1 MIFKFNKFLILLI
14 FSLASLFLTS
24 EESIE
29 VKNEYTQVVGEIIEI
44 LDRNHFKKNIEV
56 NNQKVIDNY
65 FANLDK
71 EKILLTSEE
80 VSSYSTKFKNIYN
93 LDEIFKIY
101 ENYSSRSLELIN
113 YQIEVVNLIND
124 SKDLNTTEFIEKSR
138 EDKKR
143 FNSLDAIKN
152 YHALLIKNELINI
165 LLSNEDFENS
175 RAKLLKRLI
184 NRVKSLKR
192 IKSDDIF
199 TLYTNS
205 ITSLYDPHT
214 NYLSP
219 KSQEDFEINMSLSL
233 EGIGAILSSEDGI
246 TKIVRLIPGGPA
258 EKSGLLKVNDKIVGV
273 ASLPE
278 NDIEDVRDW
287 RIDEVVRLIRG
298 PKNTKVRLEVIP
310 NSSPDDVLGR
320 VIEITRGLVK
330 LEDQAAKKKNVEI
343 YRPNKSYNIG
353 VIDLPAF
360 YMDFDAFSRNQFN
373 YKSSSKDVRNLLRE
387 LKEDQV
393 DGVILDLR
401 GNSGGSLYEAY
412 SLAKL
417 FIGKGSIVQVM
428 ESNGSIQPLGHTRG
442 IQNYE
447 GPVMILVDKLSASA
461 SEILAGAFQDY
472 KRGLVVGSNTFG
484 KGTVQRLENL
494 SYGQL
499 KFTEQKFYRVSG
511 KSTQNLGVIP
521 DINLPYVFD
530 SEEVGEMAL
539 ENSLPYDDISS
550 LEYEPFNSTSNI
562 EMIQS
567 FSKKRVSD
575 SDLNEYIK
583 DQRIQ
588 IKNELDKKLIP
599 VNYLVR
605 KSEKKAQEE
614 KRLFIENR
622 FRVSV
627 GLKPYLNFQEFLDA
641 DPEEFNEFSEKMV
654 LEEAAR
660 ILIDQINFN
669 KPKRL
674 SNSYLRW
681 KFFLSM

>member
-1 MIFKFNKFLILLI
+1 MMFKLNKFLALLI
-14 FSLASLFLTS
+14 FSLASLSLTS
-24 EESIE
+24 EESLE
-29 VKNEYTQVVGEIIEI
+29 VKNEYRQVVSEIIEI
-44 LDRNHFKKNIEV
+44 LERNHFKKNIDI
-56 NNQKVIDNY
+56 NDQKVMDN
-65 FANLDK
+65 FLMNLDK
-71 EKILLTSEE
+71 EKILLTSVEID
-80 VSSYSTKFKNIYN
+80 SYSAKFKNIFN

-101 ENYSSRSLELIN
+101 ENYSNRSLELIN
-113 YQIEVVNLIND
+113 YQIDVINSIND
-124 SKDLNTTEFIEKSR
+124 SNDLNTTEFIQKSR
-138 EDKKR
+138 EDEKR

-152 YHALLIKNELINI
+152 YHALLIKNEFISI
-165 LLSNEDFENS
+165 LLSNENFENS
-175 RAKLLKRLI
+175 RSKLLKRLK

-192 IKSDDIF
+192 ISSDDIF
-199 TLYTNS
+199 SLYANS

-233 EGIGAILSSEDGI
+233 EGIGAILSTEDGI

-298 PKNTKVRLEVIP
+298 PKNSKVKLEVIS

-330 LEDQAAKKKNVEI
+330 LEDQAAKKKKVQI
-343 YRPNKSYNIG
+343 YKPNKSYNIG

-360 YMDFDAFSRNQFN
+360 YMDFDAFSKNQFN

-387 LKEDQV
+387 LKEEQV

-472 KRGLVVGSNTFG
+472 KRGLIVGSNTFG

-499 KFTEQKFYRVSG
+499 KFTEQKFYRISG
-511 KSTQNLGVIP
+511 KSTQNLGVTP

-588 IKNELDKKLIP
+588 IKNESDKKLIP

-641 DPEEFNEFSEKMV
+641 DPEELNEFSEKMV

-674 SNSYLRW
+674 SSSYF
-681 KFFLSM
+681 K

>member
-1 MIFKFNKFLILLI
+1 MVFKLNKFLILLVY
-14 FSLASLFLTS
+14 FLASLYLPS
-24 EESIE
+24 EESLE
-29 VKNEYTQVVGEIIEI
+29 VKNEYKPVVNEIIEI
-44 LDRNHFKKNIEV
+44 LDQNHFKKNIVINE
-56 NNQKVIDNY
+56 QKVIDN
-65 FANLDK
+65 FLVNIDK
-71 EKILLTSEE
+71 EKIVFTSVEFN
-80 VSSYSTKFKNIYN
+80 SYKASFKNIYN
-93 LDEIFKIY
+93 LEEIFKIY
-101 ENYSSRSLELIN
+101 QDYSDRTLELIN
-113 YQIEVVNLIND
+113 YQKDVVDLID
-124 SKDLNTTEFIEKSR
+124 TSTDLNTTEFVEKSR
-138 EDKKR
+138 EDEKR
-143 FNSLDAIKN
+143 FNSLGSIKN
-152 YHALLIKNELINI
+152 YHALLIKNEFINI
-165 LLSNEDFENS
+165 LLSNDNFENS
-175 RAKLLKRLI
+175 KSKLLKRLK

-199 TLYTNS
+199 SLYINS

-233 EGIGAILSSEDGI
+233 EGIGAILSTEDGI

-258 EKSGLLKVNDKIVGV
+258 DKSGLLKVNDKIVGV

-310 NSSPDDVLGR
+310 NSSPDDILGR

-330 LEDQAAKKKNVEI
+330 LEDQAAKKKKVEI
-343 YRPNKSYNIG
+343 YKPNKSYNIG

-387 LKEDQV
+387 LKEEQV

-442 IQNYE
+442 IQNYD

-472 KRGLVVGSNTFG
+472 KRGLIVGSNTFG

-530 SEEVGEMAL
+530 SKEVGEMAL

-575 SDLNEYIK
+575 SNLNEYIK
-583 DQRIQ
+583 DQKIHS
-588 IKNELDKKLIP
+588 KNELDKKLIP

-641 DPEEFNEFSEKMV
+641 DPEELNEFSEKMV

-674 SNSYLRW
+674 SSSDFR
-681 KFFLSM
+681 

>member
-1 MIFKFNKFLILLI
+1 MVFKLNKFLILLVY
-14 FSLASLFLTS
+14 FLASLYLPS
-24 EESIE
+24 EESLV
-29 VKNEYTQVVGEIIEI
+29 VKNEYKPVVNEIIEI
-44 LDRNHFKKNIEV
+44 LDQNHFKKNIVINE
-56 NNQKVIDNY
+56 QKVIDN
-65 FANLDK
+65 FLVNIDK
-71 EKILLTSEE
+71 EKIVFTSVEFN
-80 VSSYSTKFKNIYN
+80 SYKASFKNIYN
-93 LDEIFKIY
+93 LEEIFKIY
-101 ENYSSRSLELIN
+101 RDYSDRTLELIN
-113 YQIEVVNLIND
+113 YQKDVVDLID
-124 SKDLNTTEFIEKSR
+124 TSADLNTTEFVEKSR
-138 EDKKR
+138 EDEKR
-143 FNSLDAIKN
+143 FNSLGSIKN
-152 YHALLIKNELINI
+152 YHALLIKNEFINI
-165 LLSNEDFENS
+165 LLSNNNFENS
-175 RAKLLKRLI
+175 KSKLLKRLK

-199 TLYTNS
+199 SLYINS

-233 EGIGAILSSEDGI
+233 EGIGAILSTEDGI

-258 EKSGLLKVNDKIVGV
+258 DKSGLLKVNDKIVGV

-310 NSSPDDVLGR
+310 NSSPDDILGR

-330 LEDQAAKKKNVEI
+330 LEDQAAKKKKVEI
-343 YRPNKSYNIG
+343 YKPNKSYNIG

-387 LKEDQV
+387 LKEEQV

-442 IQNYE
+442 IQNYD

-472 KRGLVVGSNTFG
+472 KRGLIVGSNTFG

-530 SEEVGEMAL
+530 SKEVGEMAL

-575 SDLNEYIK
+575 SNLNEYIK
-583 DQRIQ
+583 DQKIHN
-588 IKNELDKKLIP
+588 KNELDKKLIP

-627 GLKPYLNFQEFLDA
+627 GLKPYLNYQEFLDA
-641 DPEEFNEFSEKMV
+641 DPEELNEFSEKMV

-674 SNSYLRW
+674 SSSDFR
-681 KFFLSM
+681 

>member
-1 MIFKFNKFLILLI
+1 MLLRDILKYTAFILSLS
-14 FSLASLFLTS
+14 FSIGVFAEENLSAKKQYKLVIS
-24 EESIE
+24 EI
-29 VKNEYTQVVGEIIEI
+29 VQI
-44 LDRNHFKKNIEV
+44 LNRNHFKKNIEISEGE
-56 NNQKVIDNY
+56 VIGN
-65 FANLDK
+65 FFVNLDK
-71 EKILLTSEE
+71 EKIIFS
-80 VSSYSTKFKNIYN
+80 
-93 LDEIFKIY
+93 LDEVDSLSQEFENIFDVEKIFDIY
-101 ENYSSRSLELIN
+101 HFYSDRSLELIN
-113 YQIEVVNLIND
+113 HQKEIVSNIFNAN
-124 SKDLNTTEFIEKSR
+124 DLNTIDFVDKSR

-143 FNSLDAIKN
+143 FASLDEIKK
-152 YHALLIKNELINI
+152 YQTLIIKNEFISI
-165 LLSNEDFENS
+165 LLSNTSFENTKN
-175 RAKLLKRLI
+175 KLLKRLD
-184 NRVKSLKR
+184 NRIKSLNR

-199 TLYTNS
+199 SLYTNS

-233 EGIGAILSSEDGI
+233 EGIGAILSTEDGI

-258 EKSGLLKVNDKIVGV
+258 DKSGLLKVNDKIVGV

-278 NDIEDVRDW
+278 NEIEDIRDW

-298 PKNTKVRLEVIP
+298 PKNSKVRLEIIS
-310 NSSPDDVLGR
+310 NSSSDDVLGR

-330 LEDQAAKKKNVEI
+330 LEDQAAKKKKVEI
-343 YRPNKSYNIG
+343 FRPNKSYNIG

-360 YMDFDAFSRNQFN
+360 YMDFDAFSKNQFN
-373 YKSSSKDVRNLLRE
+373 YKSSSKDVRKLLRE
-387 LKEDQV
+387 LKEEKV

-417 FIGKGSIVQVM
+417 FIGKGSVVQVM

-442 IQNYE
+442 IQNYD

-472 KRGLVVGSNTFG
+472 KRGLIVGSSTFG

-511 KSTQNLGVIP
+511 KSTQNMGVVP
-521 DINLPYVFD
+521 DINLPFVFD
-530 SEEVGEMAL
+530 SDEIGEVTL

-550 LEYEPFNSTSNI
+550 VEFEPFISNSNI

-575 SDLNEYIK
+575 SNLNEYIESQK
-583 DQRIQ
+583 VHNKR
-588 IKNELDKKLIP
+588 EMDKKLIP
-599 VNYLVR
+599 VNYQLR
-605 KSEKKAQEE
+605 KSEKVSQEE

-627 GLKPYLNFQEFLDA
+627 GLKPYLNYQEFLDA
-641 DPEEFNEFSEKMV
+641 DPEEINEFSEKMV

-660 ILIDQINFN
+660 ILIDQINFD

-674 SNSYLRW
+674 SSFNF
-681 KFFLSM
+681 K

>member
-1 MIFKFNKFLILLI
+1 MFKLNKFLALLI
-14 FSLASLFLTS
+14 FSIASLSLTS
-24 EESIE
+24 EESLE
-29 VKNEYTQVVGEIIEI
+29 VKNEYRQVVSEIIEI
-44 LDRNHFKKNIEV
+44 LERNHFKKNIDI
-56 NNQKVIDNY
+56 NDQKVMDN
-65 FANLDK
+65 FLMNLDK

-80 VSSYSTKFKNIYN
+80 IDSYSAKFKNIFN

-101 ENYSSRSLELIN
+101 ENYSNRSLELIN
-113 YQIEVVNLIND
+113 YQIDVINLIND
-124 SKDLNTTEFIEKSR
+124 SNDLNTTEFIQKSR
-138 EDKKR
+138 EDEKR

-152 YHALLIKNELINI
+152 YHALLIKNEFISI
-165 LLSNEDFENS
+165 LLSNENFENS
-175 RAKLLKRLI
+175 RSKLLKRLK

-192 IKSDDIF
+192 ISSDDIF
-199 TLYTNS
+199 SLYANS

-233 EGIGAILSSEDGI
+233 EGIGAILSTEDGI

-298 PKNTKVRLEVIP
+298 PKNSKVKLEVIS

-330 LEDQAAKKKNVEI
+330 LEDQAAKKKKVQI
-343 YRPNKSYNIG
+343 YKPNKSYNIG

-360 YMDFDAFSRNQFN
+360 YMDFDAFSKNQFN

-387 LKEDQV
+387 LKEEQV

-472 KRGLVVGSNTFG
+472 KRGLIVGSNTFG

-511 KSTQNLGVIP
+511 KSTQNLGVTP

-575 SDLNEYIK
+575 SNLNEYIK

-588 IKNELDKKLIP
+588 IKNESDKKLIP

-641 DPEEFNEFSEKMV
+641 DPEELNEFSEKMV

-674 SNSYLRW
+674 SSSYF
-681 KFFLSM
+681 K

>member
-1 MIFKFNKFLILLI
+1 MVFKLNKFLILLVY
-14 FSLASLFLTS
+14 FLASLYLPS
-24 EESIE
+24 EESLV
-29 VKNEYTQVVGEIIEI
+29 VKNEYKPVVNEIIEI
-44 LDRNHFKKNIEV
+44 LDQNHFKKNIVINE
-56 NNQKVIDNY
+56 QKVIDN
-65 FANLDK
+65 FLVNIDK
-71 EKILLTSEE
+71 EKIVFTSVEFN
-80 VSSYSTKFKNIYN
+80 SYKASFKNIYN
-93 LDEIFKIY
+93 LEEIFKIY
-101 ENYSSRSLELIN
+101 QDYSDRTLELIN
-113 YQIEVVNLIND
+113 YQKDVVDLID
-124 SKDLNTTEFIEKSR
+124 TSADLNTTEFVEKSR
-138 EDKKR
+138 EDEKR
-143 FNSLDAIKN
+143 FNSLGSIKN
-152 YHALLIKNELINI
+152 YHALLIKNEFINI
-165 LLSNEDFENS
+165 LLSNDNFENS
-175 RAKLLKRLI
+175 KSKLLKRLK

-199 TLYTNS
+199 SLYINS

-233 EGIGAILSSEDGI
+233 EGIGAILSTEDGI

-258 EKSGLLKVNDKIVGV
+258 DKSGLLKVNDKIVGV

-310 NSSPDDVLGR
+310 NSSPDDILGR

-330 LEDQAAKKKNVEI
+330 LEDQAAKKKKVEI
-343 YRPNKSYNIG
+343 YKPNKSYNIG

-387 LKEDQV
+387 LKEEQV

-442 IQNYE
+442 IQNYD

-472 KRGLVVGSNTFG
+472 KRGLIVGSNTFG

-575 SDLNEYIK
+575 SNLNEYIK
-583 DQRIQ
+583 DQKIHN
-588 IKNELDKKLIP
+588 KNELDKKLIP

-641 DPEEFNEFSEKMV
+641 DPEELNEFSEKMV

-674 SNSYLRW
+674 SSSDFR
-681 KFFLSM
+681 

>member
-1 MIFKFNKFLILLI
+1 MVFKLNKLLILLVY
-14 FSLASLFLTS
+14 FLASLYLPS
-24 EESIE
+24 EESLV
-29 VKNEYTQVVGEIIEI
+29 VKNEYKPVVNEIIEI
-44 LDRNHFKKNIEV
+44 LDQNHFKKNIVINE
-56 NNQKVIDNY
+56 QKVIDN
-65 FANLDK
+65 FLVNIDK
-71 EKILLTSEE
+71 EKIVFTSVEFN
-80 VSSYSTKFKNIYN
+80 SYIARFKNIYN
-93 LDEIFKIY
+93 LEEIFKIY
-101 ENYSSRSLELIN
+101 QDYSDRTLELIN
-113 YQIEVVNLIND
+113 YQKDVVDLID
-124 SKDLNTTEFIEKSR
+124 TSADLNTTEFIEKSR
-138 EDKKR
+138 EDEKR
-143 FNSLDAIKN
+143 FNSLDSIKN
-152 YHALLIKNELINI
+152 YHALLIKNEFINI
-165 LLSNEDFENS
+165 LLSNDNFENS
-175 RAKLLKRLI
+175 KSKLLKRLK

-199 TLYTNS
+199 SLYINS

-233 EGIGAILSSEDGI
+233 EGIGAILSTEDGI

-258 EKSGLLKVNDKIVGV
+258 DKSGLLKVNDKIVGV

-310 NSSPDDVLGR
+310 NSSPNDILGR

-330 LEDQAAKKKNVEI
+330 LEDQAAKKKKVEI
-343 YRPNKSYNIG
+343 YKPNKSYNIG

-387 LKEDQV
+387 LKEEQV

-428 ESNGSIQPLGHTRG
+428 ESNGSIQPVGHTRG
-442 IQNYE
+442 IQNYD

-472 KRGLVVGSNTFG
+472 KRGLIVGSNTFG

-575 SDLNEYIK
+575 SNLNEYIK
-583 DQRIQ
+583 DQKIHS
-588 IKNELDKKLIP
+588 KNELDKKLIP

-641 DPEEFNEFSEKMV
+641 DPEELNEFSEKMV

-674 SNSYLRW
+674 SSSDFR
-681 KFFLSM
+681 

>member
-1 MIFKFNKFLILLI
+1 MVFKLNKFLILLVY
-14 FSLASLFLTS
+14 FLSSLYLPS
-24 EESIE
+24 EESLV
-29 VKNEYTQVVGEIIEI
+29 VKNEYKPVVNEIIEI
-44 LDRNHFKKNIEV
+44 LDQNHFKKNIVINE
-56 NNQKVIDNY
+56 QKVIDN
-65 FANLDK
+65 FLVNLDK
-71 EKILLTSEE
+71 EKIVFTSVEFN
-80 VSSYSTKFKNIYN
+80 SYKASFKNIYN
-93 LDEIFKIY
+93 LEEIFKIY
-101 ENYSSRSLELIN
+101 QDYSDRTLELIN
-113 YQIEVVNLIND
+113 YQKDVVDLID
-124 SKDLNTTEFIEKSR
+124 TSADLNTTEFVEKSR
-138 EDKKR
+138 EDEKR
-143 FNSLDAIKN
+143 FNSLDSIKN
-152 YHALLIKNELINI
+152 YHALLIKNEFINI
-165 LLSNEDFENS
+165 LLSNDNFENS
-175 RAKLLKRLI
+175 KSKLLKRLK

-199 TLYTNS
+199 SLYINS

-233 EGIGAILSSEDGI
+233 EGIGAILSTEDGI

-258 EKSGLLKVNDKIVGV
+258 DKSGLLKVNDKIVGV

-310 NSSPDDVLGR
+310 NSSPDDILGR

-330 LEDQAAKKKNVEI
+330 LEDQAAKKKKVEI
-343 YRPNKSYNIG
+343 YKPNKSYNIG

-387 LKEDQV
+387 LKEEQV

-442 IQNYE
+442 IQNYD

-472 KRGLVVGSNTFG
+472 KRGLIVGSNTFG

-575 SDLNEYIK
+575 SNLNEYIK
-583 DQRIQ
+583 DQKIHS
-588 IKNELDKKLIP
+588 KNELDKKLIP

-641 DPEEFNEFSEKMV
+641 DPEELNEFSEKMV

-674 SNSYLRW
+674 SSSDFR
-681 KFFLSM
+681 

>member
-1 MIFKFNKFLILLI
+1 MLTKINKYIVFFIYFFISSNLLSEDLLEAKEDYRLAISEIVQILN
-14 FSLASLFLTS
+14 
-24 EESIE
+24 
-29 VKNEYTQVVGEIIEI
+29 K
-44 LDRNHFKKNIEV
+44 NHFKKNIEITHK
-56 NNQKVIDNY
+56 KVIDN
-65 FANLDK
+65 FLRNLDK
-71 EKILLTSEE
+71 EKIIFTSSEFN
-80 VSSYSTKFKNIYN
+80 SNSLPFKDIYN
-93 LDEIFKIY
+93 LNEIFNIY
-101 ENYSSRSLELIN
+101 ENYHQRSLLLISH
-113 YQIEVVNLIND
+113 QQDVVNLIGS
-124 SKDLNTTEFIEKSR
+124 SKELNTTEFINRSR
-138 EDKKR
+138 EEEER
-143 FNSLDAIKN
+143 FNSLEDIKN
-152 YHALLIKNELINI
+152 YHALLIKNEFINI
-165 LLSNEDFENS
+165 LLSNDDFLNS
-175 RAKLLKRLI
+175 KSKLLKRLK
-184 NRVKSLKR
+184 NRAKSLKR

-199 TLYTNS
+199 SLYMNS

-233 EGIGAILSSEDGI
+233 EGIGAILSTDDGI

-258 EKSGLLKVNDKIVGV
+258 DKSGLLKVNDKIVGV

-278 NDIEDVRDW
+278 NDIQDVRDW

-310 NSSPDDVLGR
+310 NSASDDVLGR

-330 LEDQAAKKKNVEI
+330 LEDQAAKKSKVEI
-343 YRPNKSYNIG
+343 YKPNKSYSIG

-387 LKEDQV
+387 LKAEQV

-442 IQNYE
+442 MQNYE

-472 KRGLVVGSNTFG
+472 KRGLIVGSKTFG

-521 DINLPYVFD
+521 DINLPYVFN
-530 SEEVGEMAL
+530 SEEVGEMVL

-550 LEYEPFNSTSNI
+550 LDYEPFNSTSNI

-567 FSKKRVSD
+567 FSKKRVTD
-575 SDLNEYIK
+575 SNLNEYIK
-583 DQRIQ
+583 DQKNQ
-588 IKNELDKKLIP
+588 NKNELNKKLIP

-605 KSEKKAQEE
+605 KSEKKAREE

-622 FRVSV
+622 FRVSL
-627 GLKPYLNFQEFLDA
+627 GLRPYLNFQEFQDA
-641 DPEEFNEFSEKMV
+641 DPEEITEFSEKMV

-669 KPKRL
+669 KPKRI
-674 SNSYLRW
+674 SSSDFR
-681 KFFLSM
+681 

>member
-1 MIFKFNKFLILLI
+1 MIKTFYKLI
-14 FSLASLFLTS
+14 FFLVYLSFSLGLFGNDPLGPK
-24 EESIE
+24 EEY
-29 VKNEYTQVVGEIIEI
+29 KLVVSEIIQI
-44 LDRNHFKKNIEV
+44 LDQNHFKKNIEIS
-56 NNQKVIDNY
+56 NQKVIDN
-65 FANLDK
+65 FLNTLDK
-71 EKILLTSEE
+71 EKIVFTANEYD
-80 VSSYSTKFKNIYN
+80 SYSSNFRSIFDLK
-93 LDEIFKIY
+93 EIFMIY
-101 ENYSSRSLELIN
+101 EDFSKRSIELIN
-113 YQIEVVNLIND
+113 HQIKVVNNLE
-124 SKDLNTTEFIEKSR
+124 SLEELNTTDFIDKTR
-138 EDKKR
+138 ENETR
-143 FNSLDAIKN
+143 FESLADIKN
-152 YHALLIKNELINI
+152 YHALLIKNEFINI
-165 LLSNEDFENS
+165 ILSSEEFVS
-175 RAKLLKRLI
+175 SKSKLLKRLK
-184 NRVKSLKR
+184 NRLKSLKR
-192 IKSDDIF
+192 VKSDDIF
-199 TLYTNS
+199 SLFANA

-233 EGIGAILSSEDGI
+233 EGIGAILSTEDGI

-258 EKSGLLKVNDKIVGV
+258 DKSGLLKVNDKIVGV

-278 NDIEDVRDW
+278 NELEDVRDW

-298 PKNTKVRLEVIP
+298 PKNTKVKLEVIP
-310 NSSPDDVLGR
+310 NSAPDDVLGR

-330 LEDQAAKKKNVEI
+330 LEDQAAKKKNIEI
-343 YRPNKSYNIG
+343 YKLNKSYNIG

-387 LKEDQV
+387 LEEEQV

-417 FIGKGSIVQVM
+417 FIGKGSVVQVM

-442 IQNYE
+442 SQNYE

-472 KRGLVVGSNTFG
+472 KRGLIVGSNTFG

-494 SYGQL
+494 NYGQL

-511 KSTQNLGVIP
+511 KSTQNLGVAP
-521 DINLPYVFD
+521 DITLPYVFD
-530 SEEVGEMAL
+530 SEEIGEMSL

-550 LEYEPFNSTSNI
+550 LEYKTFNSTSNI
-562 EMIQS
+562 EMIQN
-567 FSKKRVSD
+567 FSEKRVSD
-575 SDLNEYIK
+575 SNLNEYIK
-583 DQRIQ
+583 DQ
-588 IKNELDKKLIP
+588 KNQNLNEINKKLIP
-599 VNYLVR
+599 VNFLVR

-627 GLKPYLNFQEFLDA
+627 GLKPFLNFQEFLDS
-641 DPEEFNEFSEKMV
+641 DPEEFNELSEKIV

-674 SNSYLRW
+674 SSSYFR
-681 KFFLSM
+681 

>member
-1 MIFKFNKFLILLI
+1 MVFKLNKFLILLVY
-14 FSLASLFLTS
+14 FLASLYLPS
-24 EESIE
+24 EESLV
-29 VKNEYTQVVGEIIEI
+29 VKNEYKPVVNEIIEI
-44 LDRNHFKKNIEV
+44 LDQNHFKKNIVINE
-56 NNQKVIDNY
+56 QKVIDN
-65 FANLDK
+65 FLVNIDK
-71 EKILLTSEE
+71 EKIVFTSVEFN
-80 VSSYSTKFKNIYN
+80 SYKASFKNIYN
-93 LDEIFKIY
+93 LEEIFKIY
-101 ENYSSRSLELIN
+101 QDYSDRTLELIN
-113 YQIEVVNLIND
+113 YQKDVVDLID
-124 SKDLNTTEFIEKSR
+124 TSTDLNTTEFVEKSR
-138 EDKKR
+138 EDEKR
-143 FNSLDAIKN
+143 FNSLGSIKN
-152 YHALLIKNELINI
+152 YHALLIKNEFINI
-165 LLSNEDFENS
+165 LLSSDNFENS
-175 RAKLLKRLI
+175 KSKLLKRLK

-199 TLYTNS
+199 SLYINS

-233 EGIGAILSSEDGI
+233 EGIGAILSTEDGI

-258 EKSGLLKVNDKIVGV
+258 DKSGLLKVNDKIVGV

-310 NSSPDDVLGR
+310 NSSPDDILGR

-330 LEDQAAKKKNVEI
+330 LEDQAAKKKKVEI
-343 YRPNKSYNIG
+343 YKPNKSYNIG

-387 LKEDQV
+387 LKEEQV

-442 IQNYE
+442 IQNYD

-472 KRGLVVGSNTFG
+472 KRGLIVGSNTFG

-530 SEEVGEMAL
+530 SKEVGEMAL

-575 SDLNEYIK
+575 SNLNEYIK
-583 DQRIQ
+583 DQKIHN
-588 IKNELDKKLIP
+588 KNELDKKLIP

-641 DPEEFNEFSEKMV
+641 DPEELNEFSEKMV

-674 SNSYLRW
+674 SSSDFR
-681 KFFLSM
+681 

>member
-1 MIFKFNKFLILLI
+1 MAFKFNKILVLLI
-14 FSLASLFLTS
+14 YFLTS
-24 EESIE
+24 LNLPSEESLE
-29 VKNEYTQVVGEIIEI
+29 VKNEYKPVVNEIIEI
-44 LDRNHFKKNIEV
+44 LDQNHFKKNIEI
-56 NNQKVIDNY
+56 NEQKVIGN
-65 FANLDK
+65 FLVNLDK
-71 EKILLTSEE
+71 EKIVFTSEE
-80 VSSYSTKFKNIYN
+80 FNSYLAKFKNIYS

-101 ENYSSRSLELIN
+101 RDYSDRSLELIS
-113 YQIEVVNLIND
+113 YQKDVVNLIN
-124 SKDLNTTEFIEKSR
+124 SSSNLNTTEFIEKSR

-143 FNSLDAIKN
+143 FNSLDSIKN
-152 YHALLIKNELINI
+152 YHALLIKNEFINI
-165 LLSNEDFENS
+165 LLSNDDFENS
-175 RAKLLKRLI
+175 KSKLLKRLK
-184 NRVKSLKR
+184 NRIKSLKR

-199 TLYTNS
+199 SLYTNS

-233 EGIGAILSSEDGI
+233 EGIGAILSTEDGI

-258 EKSGLLKVNDKIVGV
+258 DKSGLLKVNDKIVGV

-278 NDIEDVRDW
+278 NEIEDVRDW

-310 NSSPDDVLGR
+310 NSSPDDILGR

-330 LEDQAAKKKNVEI
+330 LEDQAAKKKKVEI
-343 YRPNKSYNIG
+343 YKPNKSYNIG

-387 LKEDQV
+387 LKEEQV

-442 IQNYE
+442 IQNYD

-472 KRGLVVGSNTFG
+472 KRGLIVGSNTFG

-575 SDLNEYIK
+575 SNLNEYIK
-583 DQRIQ
+583 DQKIQ
-588 IKNELDKKLIP
+588 NKNELDKKLIP

-605 KSEKKAQEE
+605 KSEKRAQEE

-627 GLKPYLNFQEFLDA
+627 GLKALFK
-641 DPEEFNEFSEKMV
+641 FSRV
-654 LEEAAR
+654 FR
-660 ILIDQINFN
+660 C
-669 KPKRL
+669 
-674 SNSYLRW
+674 
-681 KFFLSM
+681 

>member
-1 MIFKFNKFLILLI
+1 MVFKLNKFLILLVY
-14 FSLASLFLTS
+14 FLASLYLPS
-24 EESIE
+24 EESLV
-29 VKNEYTQVVGEIIEI
+29 VKNEYKPVVNEIIEI
-44 LDRNHFKKNIEV
+44 LDQNHFKKNIVINE
-56 NNQKVIDNY
+56 QKVIDN
-65 FANLDK
+65 FLVNIDK
-71 EKILLTSEE
+71 EKIVFTSVEFN
-80 VSSYSTKFKNIYN
+80 SYKARFKNIYN
-93 LDEIFKIY
+93 LEEIFKIY
-101 ENYSSRSLELIN
+101 QDYSDRTLELIN
-113 YQIEVVNLIND
+113 YQKDVVDLID
-124 SKDLNTTEFIEKSR
+124 TSADLNTTEFVEKSR
-138 EDKKR
+138 EDEKR
-143 FNSLDAIKN
+143 FNSLDSIKN
-152 YHALLIKNELINI
+152 YHALLIKNEFINI
-165 LLSNEDFENS
+165 LLSNDNFENS
-175 RAKLLKRLI
+175 KSKLLKRLK

-199 TLYTNS
+199 SLYINS

-233 EGIGAILSSEDGI
+233 EGIGAILSTEDGI

-258 EKSGLLKVNDKIVGV
+258 DKSGLLKINDKIVGV

-310 NSSPDDVLGR
+310 NSSPDDILGR

-330 LEDQAAKKKNVEI
+330 LEDQAAKKKKVEI
-343 YRPNKSYNIG
+343 YKPNKSYNIG

-387 LKEDQV
+387 LKEEQV

-442 IQNYE
+442 IQNYD

-472 KRGLVVGSNTFG
+472 KRGLIVGSNTFG

-530 SEEVGEMAL
+530 SKEVGEMAL

-575 SDLNEYIK
+575 SNLNEYIK
-583 DQRIQ
+583 DQKIHS
-588 IKNELDKKLIP
+588 KNELDKKLIP

-641 DPEEFNEFSEKMV
+641 DPEELNEFSEKMV

-674 SNSYLRW
+674 SSSDFR
-681 KFFLSM
+681 

>member
-1 MIFKFNKFLILLI
+1 MMFKLNKFLALLI
-14 FSLASLFLTS
+14 FSIASLSLTS
-24 EESIE
+24 EESLE
-29 VKNEYTQVVGEIIEI
+29 VKNEYRQVVSEIIEI
-44 LDRNHFKKNIEV
+44 LERNHFKKNIDI
-56 NNQKVIDNY
+56 NDQKVMDN
-65 FANLDK
+65 FLMNLDK
-71 EKILLTSEE
+71 EKILLTSVEID
-80 VSSYSTKFKNIYN
+80 SYSAKFKNIFN

-101 ENYSSRSLELIN
+101 ENYSNRSLELIN
-113 YQIEVVNLIND
+113 YQIDVINLIND
-124 SKDLNTTEFIEKSR
+124 SNDLNTTEFIQKSR
-138 EDKKR
+138 EDEKR

-152 YHALLIKNELINI
+152 YHALLIKNEFISI
-165 LLSNEDFENS
+165 LLSNENFENS
-175 RAKLLKRLI
+175 RSKLLKRLK

-192 IKSDDIF
+192 ISSDDIF
-199 TLYTNS
+199 SLYTNS

-233 EGIGAILSSEDGI
+233 EGIGAILSTEDGI

-298 PKNTKVRLEVIP
+298 PKNSKVKLEVIS

-330 LEDQAAKKKNVEI
+330 LEDQAAKKKKVQI
-343 YRPNKSYNIG
+343 HKPNKSYNIG

-360 YMDFDAFSRNQFN
+360 YMDFDAFSKNQFN

-387 LKEDQV
+387 LKEEQV

-472 KRGLVVGSNTFG
+472 KRGLIVGSNTFG

-511 KSTQNLGVIP
+511 KSTQNLGVTP

-575 SDLNEYIK
+575 SNLNEYIK

-588 IKNELDKKLIP
+588 IKNESDKKLIP

-641 DPEEFNEFSEKMV
+641 DPEELNEFSEKMV

-674 SNSYLRW
+674 SSSYF
-681 KFFLSM
+681 K

>member
-1 MIFKFNKFLILLI
+1 MAFKFNKILVLLI
-14 FSLASLFLTS
+14 YFLTS
-24 EESIE
+24 LNLPSEESLE
-29 VKNEYTQVVGEIIEI
+29 VKNEYKPVVYEIIEI
-44 LDRNHFKKNIEV
+44 LDQNHFKKNIEI
-56 NNQKVIDNY
+56 NEQKVVGN
-65 FANLDK
+65 FLVNLDK
-71 EKILLTSEE
+71 EKIVFTSVEFN
-80 VSSYSTKFKNIYN
+80 SYLAEFKNIYS

-101 ENYSSRSLELIN
+101 RDYSDRSLELIR
-113 YQIEVVNLIND
+113 YQKDVVNLIN
-124 SKDLNTTEFIEKSR
+124 SSSNLNTTEFIEKSR
-138 EDKKR
+138 EDEKR
-143 FNSLDAIKN
+143 FDSLDSIKN
-152 YHALLIKNELINI
+152 YHALLIKNEFINI
-165 LLSNEDFENS
+165 LLSNDDFENAKS
-175 RAKLLKRLI
+175 KLLKRLK
-184 NRVKSLKR
+184 NRIKSLKR

-199 TLYTNS
+199 SLYTNS

-233 EGIGAILSSEDGI
+233 EGIGAILSTEDGI

-258 EKSGLLKVNDKIVGV
+258 DKSGLLKVNDKIVGV

-310 NSSPDDVLGR
+310 NSSPDDILGR

-330 LEDQAAKKKNVEI
+330 LEDQAAKKKKVEI
-343 YRPNKSYNIG
+343 YKPNKSYNIG

-387 LKEDQV
+387 LKEEQV

-472 KRGLVVGSNTFG
+472 KRGLIVGSNTFG

-575 SDLNEYIK
+575 SNLNEYIK
-583 DQRIQ
+583 DQKIQ
-588 IKNELDKKLIP
+588 NKNELDKKLIP

-641 DPEEFNEFSEKMV
+641 DPEELNEFSEKMV

-674 SNSYLRW
+674 SSSDFR
-681 KFFLSM
+681 

>member
-1 MIFKFNKFLILLI
+1 MVFKLNKFLILLVYI
-14 FSLASLFLTS
+14 LASLYLPS
-24 EESIE
+24 EESLV
-29 VKNEYTQVVGEIIEI
+29 VKNEYKPVVNEIIEI
-44 LDRNHFKKNIEV
+44 LDQNHFKKNIVINE
-56 NNQKVIDNY
+56 QKVIDN
-65 FANLDK
+65 FLVNIDK
-71 EKILLTSEE
+71 EKIVFTSVEFN
-80 VSSYSTKFKNIYN
+80 SYKASFKNIYN
-93 LDEIFKIY
+93 LEEIFKIY
-101 ENYSSRSLELIN
+101 QDYSDRTLELIN
-113 YQIEVVNLIND
+113 YQKDVVDLID
-124 SKDLNTTEFIEKSR
+124 TSADLNTTEFVEKSR
-138 EDKKR
+138 EDEKR
-143 FNSLDAIKN
+143 FNSLGSIKN
-152 YHALLIKNELINI
+152 YHALLIKNEFINI
-165 LLSNEDFENS
+165 LLSNDNFENS
-175 RAKLLKRLI
+175 KSKLLKRLK

-199 TLYTNS
+199 SLYINS

-233 EGIGAILSSEDGI
+233 EGIGAILSTEDGI

-258 EKSGLLKVNDKIVGV
+258 DKSGLLKVNDKIVGV

-310 NSSPDDVLGR
+310 NSSPDDILGR

-330 LEDQAAKKKNVEI
+330 LEDQAAKKKKVEI
-343 YRPNKSYNIG
+343 YKPNKSYNIG

-387 LKEDQV
+387 LKEEQV

-442 IQNYE
+442 IQNYD

-472 KRGLVVGSNTFG
+472 KRGLIVGSNTFG

-530 SEEVGEMAL
+530 SKEVGEMAL

-575 SDLNEYIK
+575 SNLNEYIK
-583 DQRIQ
+583 DQKIHS
-588 IKNELDKKLIP
+588 KNELDKKLIP

-641 DPEEFNEFSEKMV
+641 DPEELNEFSEKMV

-674 SNSYLRW
+674 SSSDFR
-681 KFFLSM
+681 

>member
-1 MIFKFNKFLILLI
+1 MVIKLNKFLILLVY
-14 FSLASLFLTS
+14 FLASLYLPS
-24 EESIE
+24 EESLV
-29 VKNEYTQVVGEIIEI
+29 VKNEYKPVVNEIIEI
-44 LDRNHFKKNIEV
+44 LDQNHFKKNIVINE
-56 NNQKVIDNY
+56 QKVIDN
-65 FANLDK
+65 FLVNIDK
-71 EKILLTSEE
+71 EKIVFTSVEFN
-80 VSSYSTKFKNIYN
+80 SYKASFKNIYN
-93 LDEIFKIY
+93 LTEIFKIY
-101 ENYSSRSLELIN
+101 QDYSDRTLELIN
-113 YQIEVVNLIND
+113 YQKDVVDLID
-124 SKDLNTTEFIEKSR
+124 TSADLNTTEFVEKSR
-138 EDKKR
+138 EDEKR
-143 FNSLDAIKN
+143 FNSLGSIKN
-152 YHALLIKNELINI
+152 YHALLIKNEFINI
-165 LLSNEDFENS
+165 LLSNDNFENS
-175 RAKLLKRLI
+175 KSKLLKRLK

-199 TLYTNS
+199 SLYINS

-233 EGIGAILSSEDGI
+233 EGIGAILSTEDGI

-258 EKSGLLKVNDKIVGV
+258 DKSGLLKVNDKIVGV

-310 NSSPDDVLGR
+310 NSSPDDILGR

-330 LEDQAAKKKNVEI
+330 LEDQAAKKKKVEI
-343 YRPNKSYNIG
+343 YKPNKSYNIG

-387 LKEDQV
+387 LKEEQV

-442 IQNYE
+442 IQNYD

-472 KRGLVVGSNTFG
+472 KRGLIVGSNTFG

-575 SDLNEYIK
+575 SNLNEYIK
-583 DQRIQ
+583 DQKIHN
-588 IKNELDKKLIP
+588 KNELDKKLIP

-641 DPEEFNEFSEKMV
+641 DPEELNEFSEKMV

-674 SNSYLRW
+674 SSSDFR
-681 KFFLSM
+681 

>member
-1 MIFKFNKFLILLI
+1 MVFKLNKFLILLVY
-14 FSLASLFLTS
+14 FLASLYLPS
-24 EESIE
+24 EESLE
-29 VKNEYTQVVGEIIEI
+29 VKSEYKPVVNEIIEI
-44 LDRNHFKKNIEV
+44 LDQNHFKKNIEI
-56 NNQKVIDNY
+56 NEQKVIDN
-65 FANLDK
+65 FLVNIDK
-71 EKILLTSEE
+71 EKIVFTSVEFN
-80 VSSYSTKFKNIYN
+80 SYKARFKNIFN

-101 ENYSSRSLELIN
+101 QDYSDRTLELIN
-113 YQIEVVNLIND
+113 YQKDVVNLIGA
-124 SKDLNTTEFIEKSR
+124 SADLNTTEFVEKSR
-138 EDKKR
+138 EDETR
-143 FNSLDAIKN
+143 FNSLDSIKN
-152 YHALLIKNELINI
+152 YHSLLIKNEFINI
-165 LLSNEDFENS
+165 LLSNDNFENS
-175 RAKLLKRLI
+175 KSKLLKRLK

-199 TLYTNS
+199 SLYMNS

-233 EGIGAILSSEDGI
+233 EGIGAILSTEDGI

-258 EKSGLLKVNDKIVGV
+258 DKSGLLKVNDKIVGV

-310 NSSPDDVLGR
+310 NSSPDDILGR

-330 LEDQAAKKKNVEI
+330 LEDQAAKKKKVEI
-343 YRPNKSYNIG
+343 YKPNKSYNIG

-387 LKEDQV
+387 LKEEQV

-442 IQNYE
+442 IQNYD

-472 KRGLVVGSNTFG
+472 KRGLIVGSNTFG

-575 SDLNEYIK
+575 SNLNEYIK
-583 DQRIQ
+583 DQKIQ
-588 IKNELDKKLIP
+588 SKNELDKKLIP

-641 DPEEFNEFSEKMV
+641 DPEELNEFSEKMV

-674 SNSYLRW
+674 SSSDFR
-681 KFFLSM
+681 

>member
-1 MIFKFNKFLILLI
+1 MMFKLNKFLALLI
-14 FSLASLFLTS
+14 FSIASLSLTS
-24 EESIE
+24 EESLE
-29 VKNEYTQVVGEIIEI
+29 VKNEYRQVVSEIIEI
-44 LDRNHFKKNIEV
+44 LERNHFKKNIDI
-56 NNQKVIDNY
+56 NDQKVIDN
-65 FANLDK
+65 FLMNLDK

-80 VSSYSTKFKNIYN
+80 IDSYSAKFKNIFN

-101 ENYSSRSLELIN
+101 ENYSNRSLELIN
-113 YQIEVVNLIND
+113 YQIDVINLIND
-124 SKDLNTTEFIEKSR
+124 SNDLNTTEFIQKSR
-138 EDKKR
+138 EDEKR
-143 FNSLDAIKN
+143 FNSLDAIQN
-152 YHALLIKNELINI
+152 YHALLIKNEFISI
-165 LLSNEDFENS
+165 LLSNENFENS
-175 RAKLLKRLI
+175 RSKLLKRLK

-192 IKSDDIF
+192 ISSDDIF
-199 TLYTNS
+199 SLYANS

-233 EGIGAILSSEDGI
+233 EGIGAILSTEDGI

-298 PKNTKVRLEVIP
+298 PKNSKVKLEVIS

-330 LEDQAAKKKNVEI
+330 LEDQAAKKKKVQI
-343 YRPNKSYNIG
+343 YKPNKSYNIG

-360 YMDFDAFSRNQFN
+360 YMDFDAFSKNQFN

-387 LKEDQV
+387 LKEEQV

-442 IQNYE
+442 IQNYK

-472 KRGLVVGSNTFG
+472 KRGLIVGSNTFG

-499 KFTEQKFYRVSG
+499 KFTEQKFYRISG
-511 KSTQNLGVIP
+511 KSTQNLGVTP

-588 IKNELDKKLIP
+588 IKNESDKKLIP

-641 DPEEFNEFSEKMV
+641 DPEELNEFSEKMV

-674 SNSYLRW
+674 SSSYF
-681 KFFLSM
+681 K

>member
-1 MIFKFNKFLILLI
+1 MVFKLNKFLILSVY
-14 FSLASLFLTS
+14 FLASLYLPS
-24 EESIE
+24 QESLV
-29 VKNEYTQVVGEIIEI
+29 VKNEYKPVVNEIIEI
-44 LDRNHFKKNIEV
+44 LDQNHFKKNIVINE
-56 NNQKVIDNY
+56 QKVIDN
-65 FANLDK
+65 FLVNIDK
-71 EKILLTSEE
+71 EKIVFTSVEFN
-80 VSSYSTKFKNIYN
+80 SYKARFKNIYN

-101 ENYSSRSLELIN
+101 QDYSDRTLELIN
-113 YQIEVVNLIND
+113 YQKDVVDLID
-124 SKDLNTTEFIEKSR
+124 TSADLNTTEFVEKSR
-138 EDKKR
+138 EDEKR
-143 FNSLDAIKN
+143 FNSLDSIKN
-152 YHALLIKNELINI
+152 YHALLIKNEFINI
-165 LLSNEDFENS
+165 LLSNDNFENS
-175 RAKLLKRLI
+175 KSKLLKRLK

-199 TLYTNS
+199 SLYINS

-233 EGIGAILSSEDGI
+233 EGIGAILSTEDGI

-258 EKSGLLKVNDKIVGV
+258 DKSGLLKVNDKIVGV

-310 NSSPDDVLGR
+310 NSSPDDILGR

-330 LEDQAAKKKNVEI
+330 LEDQAAKKKKVEI
-343 YRPNKSYNIG
+343 YKPNKSYNIG

-387 LKEDQV
+387 LKEEQV

-442 IQNYE
+442 IQNYD

-472 KRGLVVGSNTFG
+472 KRGLIVGSNTFG

-575 SDLNEYIK
+575 SNLNEYIK
-583 DQRIQ
+583 DQKIHN
-588 IKNELDKKLIP
+588 KNELDKKLIP

-641 DPEEFNEFSEKMV
+641 DPEELNEFSEKMV

-674 SNSYLRW
+674 SSSDFR
-681 KFFLSM
+681 

>member
-1 MIFKFNKFLILLI
+1 MVFKLNKFLILLVY
-14 FSLASLFLTS
+14 FLASLYLPS
-24 EESIE
+24 EESLV
-29 VKNEYTQVVGEIIEI
+29 VKNEYKPVVNEIIEI
-44 LDRNHFKKNIEV
+44 LDQNHFKKNIEI
-56 NNQKVIDNY
+56 NEQKVIDN
-65 FANLDK
+65 FLVNIDK
-71 EKILLTSEE
+71 EKIVFTSVEFN
-80 VSSYSTKFKNIYN
+80 SYKASFKNIYN
-93 LDEIFKIY
+93 LEEIFKIY
-101 ENYSSRSLELIN
+101 QDYSDRTLELIN
-113 YQIEVVNLIND
+113 YQKDVVDLID
-124 SKDLNTTEFIEKSR
+124 TSADLNTTEFVEKSR
-138 EDKKR
+138 EDEKR
-143 FNSLDAIKN
+143 FNSLDSIKN
-152 YHALLIKNELINI
+152 YHALLIKNEFINI
-165 LLSNEDFENS
+165 LLSNDNFENS
-175 RAKLLKRLI
+175 KSKLLKRLK

-199 TLYTNS
+199 SLYINS

-233 EGIGAILSSEDGI
+233 EGIGAILSTEDGI

-258 EKSGLLKVNDKIVGV
+258 DKSGLLKVNDKIVGV

-310 NSSPDDVLGR
+310 NSSPDDILGR

-330 LEDQAAKKKNVEI
+330 LEDQAAKKKKVEI
-343 YRPNKSYNIG
+343 YKPNKSYNIG

-387 LKEDQV
+387 LKEEQV

-442 IQNYE
+442 IQNYD

-472 KRGLVVGSNTFG
+472 KRGLIVGSNTFG

-530 SEEVGEMAL
+530 SKEVGEMAL

-575 SDLNEYIK
+575 SNLNEYIK
-583 DQRIQ
+583 DQKIHN
-588 IKNELDKKLIP
+588 KNELDKKLIP

-641 DPEEFNEFSEKMV
+641 DPEELNEFSEKMV

-674 SNSYLRW
+674 SSSDFR
-681 KFFLSM
+681 

>member
-1 MIFKFNKFLILLI
+1 MTFKLNKFFVLLI
-14 FSLASLFLTS
+14 YFFASLNLLG
-24 EESIE
+24 EESLE
-29 VKNEYTQVVGEIIEI
+29 VKNEYSPVVNEIIEI
-44 LDRNHFKKNIEV
+44 LNRNHFKKNIQINE
-56 NNQKVIDNY
+56 QKVIDN
-65 FANLDK
+65 FLENLDK
-71 EKILLTSEE
+71 EKIVFTSGEL
-80 VSSYSTKFKNIYN
+80 SSYSAKFKSIYN

-101 ENYSSRSLELIN
+101 ENYSNRSLELIS
-113 YQIEVVNLIND
+113 YQKEIVNSVND
-124 SKDLNTTEFIEKSR
+124 SNGLNTTEFIEKNR
-138 EDKKR
+138 EDEKR

-152 YHALLIKNELINI
+152 YHALLIKNEFINI
-165 LLSNEDFENS
+165 LLSNDDFENS
-175 RAKLLKRLI
+175 KSKLLKRLK

-199 TLYTNS
+199 SLYTNS

-233 EGIGAILSSEDGI
+233 EGIGAILSTEDGI
-246 TKIVRLIPGGPA
+246 TKIIRLIPGGPA
-258 EKSGLLKVNDKIVGV
+258 DKSGLLKINDKIVGV

-278 NDIEDVRDW
+278 NDMEDVRDW

-298 PKNTKVRLEVIP
+298 PKNTKVRLEIIP
-310 NSSPDDVLGR
+310 NSSSDDVLGR

-330 LEDQAAKKKNVEI
+330 LEDQAAKKKKVEI
-343 YRPNKSYNIG
+343 YKPNKSYNIG

-387 LKEDQV
+387 LKEEQV
-393 DGVILDLR
+393 DGIILDLR

-472 KRGLVVGSNTFG
+472 KRGLIVGSNTFG

-521 DINLPYVFD
+521 DIDLPYVFD
-530 SEEVGEMAL
+530 SEEIGEMSL

-550 LEYEPFNSTSNI
+550 LDYEPFNSTSNI

-575 SDLNEYIK
+575 SNLNKYIK
-583 DQRIQ
+583 DQKIQ
-588 IKNELDKKLIP
+588 SKNELDKKLISI
-599 VNYLVR
+599 NYLLR
-605 KSEKKAQEE
+605 KSEKRAQEE

-627 GLKPYLNFQEFLDA
+627 GLKPYLNFQEYLDA
-641 DPEEFNEFSEKMV
+641 DPEELNEFSEKMV

-674 SNSYLRW
+674 SSTDFR
-681 KFFLSM
+681 

>member
-1 MIFKFNKFLILLI
+1 MVFKLNKFLILLVY
-14 FSLASLFLTS
+14 FLSSLYLPS
-24 EESIE
+24 EESLV
-29 VKNEYTQVVGEIIEI
+29 VKNEYKPVVNEIIEI
-44 LDRNHFKKNIEV
+44 LDQNHFKKNIVINE
-56 NNQKVIDNY
+56 QKVIDN
-65 FANLDK
+65 FLVNIDK
-71 EKILLTSEE
+71 EKIVFTSVEFN
-80 VSSYSTKFKNIYN
+80 SYKARFKNIYN
-93 LDEIFKIY
+93 LEEIFEIY
-101 ENYSSRSLELIN
+101 QDYSDRTLELIN
-113 YQIEVVNLIND
+113 YQKGVVNLIET
-124 SKDLNTTEFIEKSR
+124 SADLNTTEFVEKSR
-138 EDKKR
+138 EDEKR
-143 FNSLDAIKN
+143 FNSLDSIKN
-152 YHALLIKNELINI
+152 YHALLIKNEFINI
-165 LLSNEDFENS
+165 LLSNDNFENS
-175 RAKLLKRLI
+175 KSKLLKRLK

-199 TLYTNS
+199 SLYINS

-233 EGIGAILSSEDGI
+233 EGIGAILSTEDGI

-258 EKSGLLKVNDKIVGV
+258 DKSGLLKVNDKIVGV

-310 NSSPDDVLGR
+310 NSSPDDILGR

-330 LEDQAAKKKNVEI
+330 LEDQAAKKKKVEI
-343 YRPNKSYNIG
+343 YKPNKSYNIG

-387 LKEDQV
+387 LKEEQV

-442 IQNYE
+442 IQNYD

-472 KRGLVVGSNTFG
+472 KRGLIVGSNTFG

-530 SEEVGEMAL
+530 SKEVGEMAL

-550 LEYEPFNSTSNI
+550 LEYETFNSTSNI

-567 FSKKRVSD
+567 FSKKRVTD
-575 SDLNEYIK
+575 SNLNEYIK
-583 DQRIQ
+583 DQKIHN
-588 IKNELDKKLIP
+588 KNELDKKLIP

-641 DPEEFNEFSEKMV
+641 DPEELNEFSEKMV

-674 SNSYLRW
+674 SSSDFR
-681 KFFLSM
+681 

>member
-1 MIFKFNKFLILLI
+1 MFKLNKFLALLI
-14 FSLASLFLTS
+14 FSIASLSLTS
-24 EESIE
+24 EESLE
-29 VKNEYTQVVGEIIEI
+29 VKNEYRQVVSEIIEI
-44 LDRNHFKKNIEV
+44 LERNHFKKNIDI
-56 NNQKVIDNY
+56 NDQKVIDN
-65 FANLDK
+65 FLMNLDK

-80 VSSYSTKFKNIYN
+80 IDSYSAKFKNIFN

-101 ENYSSRSLELIN
+101 ENYSNRSLELIN
-113 YQIEVVNLIND
+113 YQIDVINLIND
-124 SKDLNTTEFIEKSR
+124 SNDLNTTEFIQKSR
-138 EDKKR
+138 EDEKR
-143 FNSLDAIKN
+143 FNSLDAIQN
-152 YHALLIKNELINI
+152 YHALLIKNEFISI
-165 LLSNEDFENS
+165 LLSNENFENS
-175 RAKLLKRLI
+175 RSKLLKRLK

-192 IKSDDIF
+192 ISSDDIF
-199 TLYTNS
+199 SLYANS

-233 EGIGAILSSEDGI
+233 EGIGAILSTEDGI

-298 PKNTKVRLEVIP
+298 PKNSKVKLEVIS

-330 LEDQAAKKKNVEI
+330 LEDQAAKKKKVQI
-343 YRPNKSYNIG
+343 YKPNKSYNIG

-360 YMDFDAFSRNQFN
+360 YMDFDAFSKNQFN

-387 LKEDQV
+387 LKEEQV

-472 KRGLVVGSNTFG
+472 KRGLIVGSNTFG

-511 KSTQNLGVIP
+511 KSTQNLGVTP

-575 SDLNEYIK
+575 SNLNEYIK

-588 IKNELDKKLIP
+588 IKNESDKKLIP

-641 DPEEFNEFSEKMV
+641 DPEELNEFSEKMV

-674 SNSYLRW
+674 SSSYF
-681 KFFLSM
+681 K

>member
-1 MIFKFNKFLILLI
+1 MMFKLNKFLALLI
-14 FSLASLFLTS
+14 FSLASLSLTS
-24 EESIE
+24 EESLE
-29 VKNEYTQVVGEIIEI
+29 VKNEYRQVVSEIIEI
-44 LDRNHFKKNIEV
+44 LERNHFKKNIDI
-56 NNQKVIDNY
+56 NDQKVMDN
-65 FANLDK
+65 FLMNLDK
-71 EKILLTSEE
+71 EKILLTSVEID
-80 VSSYSTKFKNIYN
+80 SYSAKFKNIFN

-101 ENYSSRSLELIN
+101 ENYSNRSLELIN
-113 YQIEVVNLIND
+113 YQIDVINSIND
-124 SKDLNTTEFIEKSR
+124 SNDLNTTEFIQKSR
-138 EDKKR
+138 EDEKR
-143 FNSLDAIKN
+143 FNSLDAIQN
-152 YHALLIKNELINI
+152 YHSLLIKNEFISI
-165 LLSNEDFENS
+165 LLSNENFENS
-175 RAKLLKRLI
+175 KSKLLKRLK

-192 IKSDDIF
+192 ISSDDIF
-199 TLYTNS
+199 SLYTNS

-233 EGIGAILSSEDGI
+233 EGIGAILSTEDGI

-298 PKNTKVRLEVIP
+298 PKNSKVKLEVIS

-330 LEDQAAKKKNVEI
+330 LEDQAAKKKKVQI
-343 YRPNKSYNIG
+343 YKPNKSYNIG

-360 YMDFDAFSRNQFN
+360 YMDFDAFSKNQFN

-387 LKEDQV
+387 LKEEQV

-472 KRGLVVGSNTFG
+472 KRGLIVGSNTFG

-499 KFTEQKFYRVSG
+499 KFTEQKFYRISG
-511 KSTQNLGVIP
+511 KSTQNLGVTP

-575 SDLNEYIK
+575 SNLNEYIK

-588 IKNELDKKLIP
+588 IKNESDKKLIP

-622 FRVSV
+622 FRVSI

-641 DPEEFNEFSEKMV
+641 DPEELNEFSEKMV

-674 SNSYLRW
+674 SSSYF
-681 KFFLSM
+681 K

>member
-1 MIFKFNKFLILLI
+1 MLLKLNKFLSLLI
-14 FSLASLFLTS
+14 FSLASFFLTS
-24 EESIE
+24 EESLE
-29 VKNEYTQVVGEIIEI
+29 VKNEYSQVVGEIIEI
-44 LDRNHFKKNIEV
+44 LDRNHFKKNIDI
-56 NNQKVIDNY
+56 NDQKVMDN
-65 FANLDK
+65 FLANLDK
-71 EKILLTSEE
+71 EKVILTAREI
-80 VSSYSTKFKNIYN
+80 SSYSAKFKNIYN

-101 ENYSSRSLELIN
+101 ENYSNRSLELIN
-113 YQIEVVNLIND
+113 HQINVVNLIND
-124 SKDLNTTEFIEKSR
+124 SNDLNTTKFIEKSR

-152 YHALLIKNELINI
+152 YHALLIKNEFINI
-165 LLSNEDFENS
+165 HLSNEDFKNS
-175 RAKLLKRLI
+175 KLKLLKRLK

-199 TLYTNS
+199 SLYTNS

-233 EGIGAILSSEDGI
+233 EGIGAILSTEDGI
-246 TKIVRLIPGGPA
+246 TKIIRLIPGGPA

-287 RIDEVVRLIRG
+287 SIDEVVRLIRG
-298 PKNTKVRLEVIP
+298 PKNTKVKLEVIP

-330 LEDQAAKKKNVEI
+330 LEDQAAKKKKVEI

-360 YMDFDAFSRNQFN
+360 YMDFDAFSKNQFN

-387 LKEDQV
+387 LKEEQV
-393 DGVILDLR
+393 DGIILDLR

-472 KRGLVVGSNTFG
+472 KRGLIVGSNTFG

-575 SDLNEYIK
+575 SNLNEYIK

-674 SNSYLRW
+674 SSSYFR
-681 KFFLSM
+681 

>member
-1 MIFKFNKFLILLI
+1 MVFKLNKFLILLVY
-14 FSLASLFLTS
+14 FLASLYLPS
-24 EESIE
+24 EESLV
-29 VKNEYTQVVGEIIEI
+29 VKNEYKPVVNEIIEI
-44 LDRNHFKKNIEV
+44 LDQNHFKKNIVINE
-56 NNQKVIDNY
+56 QKVIDN
-65 FANLDK
+65 FLVNIDK
-71 EKILLTSEE
+71 EKIVFTSVEFN
-80 VSSYSTKFKNIYN
+80 SYKASFKNIYN
-93 LDEIFKIY
+93 LEEIFKIY
-101 ENYSSRSLELIN
+101 QDYSDRTLELIN
-113 YQIEVVNLIND
+113 YQKDVVDLID
-124 SKDLNTTEFIEKSR
+124 TSADLNTTEFVEKSR
-138 EDKKR
+138 EDEKR
-143 FNSLDAIKN
+143 FNSLDSIKN
-152 YHALLIKNELINI
+152 YHALLIKNEFINI
-165 LLSNEDFENS
+165 LLSNDNFENS
-175 RAKLLKRLI
+175 KLKLLKRLK

-199 TLYTNS
+199 SLYINS

-233 EGIGAILSSEDGI
+233 EGIGAILSTEDGI

-258 EKSGLLKVNDKIVGV
+258 DKSGLLKVNDKIVGV

-310 NSSPDDVLGR
+310 NSSPDDILGR

-330 LEDQAAKKKNVEI
+330 LEDQAAKKKKVEI
-343 YRPNKSYNIG
+343 YKPNKSYNIG

-387 LKEDQV
+387 LKEEQV

-442 IQNYE
+442 IQNYD

-472 KRGLVVGSNTFG
+472 KRGLIVGSNTFG

-530 SEEVGEMAL
+530 SKEVGEMAL

-575 SDLNEYIK
+575 SNLNEYIK
-583 DQRIQ
+583 DQKIHN
-588 IKNELDKKLIP
+588 KNELDKKLIP

-641 DPEEFNEFSEKMV
+641 DPEELNEFSEKMV

-674 SNSYLRW
+674 SSSDFR
-681 KFFLSM
+681 

>member
-1 MIFKFNKFLILLI
+1 MAFKFNKILVLLI
-14 FSLASLFLTS
+14 YFLTPLNLPS
-24 EESIE
+24 KESLE
-29 VKNEYTQVVGEIIEI
+29 VKNEYKPVVYEIIEI
-44 LDRNHFKKNIEV
+44 LDQNHFKKNIEI
-56 NNQKVIDNY
+56 NEQKVIGN
-65 FANLDK
+65 FLVNLDK
-71 EKILLTSEE
+71 EKIVFTSVEFN
-80 VSSYSTKFKNIYN
+80 SYLAKFKNIYS

-101 ENYSSRSLELIN
+101 RDYSDRSLELIS
-113 YQIEVVNLIND
+113 YQKDVVNLIN
-124 SKDLNTTEFIEKSR
+124 SSSNLNTTEFIEKSR
-138 EDKKR
+138 EDEKR
-143 FNSLDAIKN
+143 FNSLDSIKN
-152 YHALLIKNELINI
+152 YHALLIKNEFINI
-165 LLSNEDFENS
+165 LLSNDDFENS
-175 RAKLLKRLI
+175 KSKLLKRLK
-184 NRVKSLKR
+184 NRIKSLKR

-199 TLYTNS
+199 SLYTNS

-233 EGIGAILSSEDGI
+233 EGIGAILSTEDGI

-258 EKSGLLKVNDKIVGV
+258 DKSGLLKVNDKIVGV

-310 NSSPDDVLGR
+310 NSSPDDILGR

-330 LEDQAAKKKNVEI
+330 LEDQAAKKKKVEI
-343 YRPNKSYNIG
+343 YKPNKSYNIG

-387 LKEDQV
+387 LKEEQV

-442 IQNYE
+442 IQNYD

-472 KRGLVVGSNTFG
+472 KRGLIVGSNTFG

-575 SDLNEYIK
+575 SNLNEYIK
-583 DQRIQ
+583 DQKIHS
-588 IKNELDKKLIP
+588 KNELDKKLIP

-641 DPEEFNEFSEKMV
+641 DPEELNEFSEKMV

-674 SNSYLRW
+674 SSSDFR
-681 KFFLSM
+681 

>member
-1 MIFKFNKFLILLI
+1 MVIKLNKFLILI
-14 FSLASLFLTS
+14 VYFLASLNLPS
-24 EESIE
+24 EESLKA
-29 VKNEYTQVVGEIIEI
+29 KNEYKPVVNEIIEI
-44 LDRNHFKKNIEV
+44 LDRNHFKKNIEI
-56 NNQKVIDNY
+56 NEQKVINN
-65 FANLDK
+65 FLANIDK
-71 EKILLTSEE
+71 EKIVFTSVEFN
-80 VSSYSTKFKNIYN
+80 SYKSRFKNIYN
-93 LDEIFKIY
+93 LEEIFKIY
-101 ENYSSRSLELIN
+101 QDYSDRTLELIS
-113 YQIEVVNLIND
+113 YQKDVVDLID
-124 SKDLNTTEFIEKSR
+124 TSSDLNTTEFVEKSR
-138 EDKKR
+138 VDEKR
-143 FNSLDAIKN
+143 FNSLDSIKK
-152 YHALLIKNELINI
+152 YHALLIKNEFINI
-165 LLSNEDFENS
+165 LLSNDNFENS
-175 RAKLLKRLI
+175 KSKLLKRLK
-184 NRVKSLKR
+184 NRAKSLKR

-199 TLYTNS
+199 SLYINS

-233 EGIGAILSSEDGI
+233 EGIGAILSTEDGI

-258 EKSGLLKVNDKIVGV
+258 DKSGLLKVNDKIVGV

-310 NSSPDDVLGR
+310 NSSPDDILGR

-330 LEDQAAKKKNVEI
+330 LEDQAAKKKKVEI
-343 YRPNKSYNIG
+343 YKPNKSYNIG

-387 LKEDQV
+387 LKEEQV

-442 IQNYE
+442 IQNYD

-472 KRGLVVGSNTFG
+472 KRGLIVGSNTFG

-575 SDLNEYIK
+575 SNLNEYIK
-583 DQRIQ
+583 DQKIHS
-588 IKNELDKKLIP
+588 KNELDKKLIP

-641 DPEEFNEFSEKMV
+641 DPEELNEFSEKMV

-674 SNSYLRW
+674 SSSDFR
-681 KFFLSM
+681 

>member
-1 MIFKFNKFLILLI
+1 MMIKFNKFLALLI
-14 FSLASLFLTS
+14 FFLASPFLSSEGSLAVKS
-24 EESIE
+24 EYSP
-29 VKNEYTQVVGEIIEI
+29 VVGEIIEI
-44 LDRNHFKKNIEV
+44 LAQNHFKKNIEI
-56 NNQKVIDNY
+56 NDQKVIKN
-65 FANLDK
+65 FLVNLDK
-71 EKILLTSEE
+71 EKIVFTTGEIN
-80 VSSYSTKFKNIYN
+80 SYSAKFKSIYN

-101 ENYSSRSLELIN
+101 ENYSNRSLELIN
-113 YQIEVVNLIND
+113 YQIDVVNLIND
-124 SKDLNTTEFIEKSR
+124 FNDLNTTEFIEKNR
-138 EDKKR
+138 EDEKR

-152 YHALLIKNELINI
+152 YHALLIKNEFINI
-165 LLSNEDFENS
+165 LLSSDDFENS
-175 RAKLLKRLI
+175 RSKLLKRLK
-184 NRVKSLKR
+184 NRSKSLKR

-199 TLYTNS
+199 SLYTNS

-233 EGIGAILSSEDGI
+233 EGIGAILSTEDGI

-258 EKSGLLKVNDKIVGV
+258 DKSGLLKVNDKIVGV
-273 ASLPE
+273 ASVPE

-298 PKNTKVRLEVIP
+298 PKNTKVKLEVIP

-330 LEDQAAKKKNVEI
+330 LEDQAAKKKKVEI

-387 LKEDQV
+387 LKEEQV

-472 KRGLVVGSNTFG
+472 KRGLIVGSNTFG

-499 KFTEQKFYRVSG
+499 KFTEQKFYRISG

-575 SDLNEYIK
+575 SNLNEYIK

-605 KSEKKAQEE
+605 KSEKNAQEE

-622 FRVSV
+622 FRVSI

-641 DPEEFNEFSEKMV
+641 DPEELNEFSEKMV

-674 SNSYLRW
+674 SNSYLR
-681 KFFLSM
+681 

>member
-1 MIFKFNKFLILLI
+1 MVFKLNKFLILLVY
-14 FSLASLFLTS
+14 FLASLYLPS
-24 EESIE
+24 EESLV
-29 VKNEYTQVVGEIIEI
+29 VKNEYKPVVNEIIEI
-44 LDRNHFKKNIEV
+44 LDQNHFKKNIAINE
-56 NNQKVIDNY
+56 QKVIDN
-65 FANLDK
+65 FLVNIVK
-71 EKILLTSEE
+71 EKIVFTSVEFN
-80 VSSYSTKFKNIYN
+80 SYKASFKNIYN
-93 LDEIFKIY
+93 LEEIFKIY
-101 ENYSSRSLELIN
+101 QDYSDRTLELIN
-113 YQIEVVNLIND
+113 YQKDVVDLID
-124 SKDLNTTEFIEKSR
+124 TSADLNTTEFVEKSR
-138 EDKKR
+138 EDEKR
-143 FNSLDAIKN
+143 FNSLGSIKN
-152 YHALLIKNELINI
+152 YHALLIKNEFINI
-165 LLSNEDFENS
+165 LLSNDNFENS
-175 RAKLLKRLI
+175 KSKLLKRLK

-199 TLYTNS
+199 SLYINS

-233 EGIGAILSSEDGI
+233 EGIGAILSTEDGI

-258 EKSGLLKVNDKIVGV
+258 DKSGLLKVNDKIVGV

-310 NSSPDDVLGR
+310 NSSPDDILGR

-330 LEDQAAKKKNVEI
+330 LEDQAAKKKKVEI
-343 YRPNKSYNIG
+343 YKPNKSYNIG

-387 LKEDQV
+387 LKEEQV

-442 IQNYE
+442 IQNYD

-472 KRGLVVGSNTFG
+472 KRGLIVGSNTFG

-511 KSTQNLGVIP
+511 KSTQNLGIIP

-530 SEEVGEMAL
+530 SKEVGEMAL
-539 ENSLPYDDISS
+539 ENSLPYDDVSS

-575 SDLNEYIK
+575 SNLNEYIK
-583 DQRIQ
+583 DQKIHN
-588 IKNELDKKLIP
+588 KNELDKKLIP

-641 DPEEFNEFSEKMV
+641 DPEELNEFSEKMV

-674 SNSYLRW
+674 SSSDFR
-681 KFFLSM
+681 

>member
-1 MIFKFNKFLILLI
+1 MVFKLNKFLILLVYI
-14 FSLASLFLTS
+14 LASLYLPS
-24 EESIE
+24 EESLL
-29 VKNEYTQVVGEIIEI
+29 VKNEYKPVVNEIIEI
-44 LDRNHFKKNIEV
+44 LDQNHFKKNIVINE
-56 NNQKVIDNY
+56 QKVIDN
-65 FANLDK
+65 FLVNIDK
-71 EKILLTSEE
+71 EKIVFTSVEFN
-80 VSSYSTKFKNIYN
+80 SYKASFKNIYN
-93 LDEIFKIY
+93 LEEIFKIY
-101 ENYSSRSLELIN
+101 QDYSDRTLELIN
-113 YQIEVVNLIND
+113 YQKDVVDLID
-124 SKDLNTTEFIEKSR
+124 TSADLNTTEFIVKSR
-138 EDKKR
+138 QDEKR
-143 FNSLDAIKN
+143 FNSLNSIKK
-152 YHALLIKNELINI
+152 YHALSIKNEFINI
-165 LLSNEDFENS
+165 LLSNDNFENS
-175 RAKLLKRLI
+175 KSKLLKRLK

-199 TLYTNS
+199 SLYINS

-233 EGIGAILSSEDGI
+233 EGIGAILSTEDGI

-258 EKSGLLKVNDKIVGV
+258 DKSGLLKVNDKIVGV

-310 NSSPDDVLGR
+310 NSSPDDILGR

-330 LEDQAAKKKNVEI
+330 LEDQAAKKKKVEI
-343 YRPNKSYNIG
+343 YKPNKSYNIG

-387 LKEDQV
+387 LKEEQV

-442 IQNYE
+442 IQNYD

-472 KRGLVVGSNTFG
+472 KRGLIVGSNTFG

-511 KSTQNLGVIP
+511 KSTQNLGIIP

-530 SEEVGEMAL
+530 SKEVGEMAL
-539 ENSLPYDDISS
+539 ENSLPYDDVSS

-575 SDLNEYIK
+575 SNLNEYIK
-583 DQRIQ
+583 DQKIHN
-588 IKNELDKKLIP
+588 KNELDKKLIP

-641 DPEEFNEFSEKMV
+641 DPEELNEFSEKMV

-674 SNSYLRW
+674 SSSDFR
-681 KFFLSM
+681 

>member
-1 MIFKFNKFLILLI
+1 MVFKLNKFLILLVY
-14 FSLASLFLTS
+14 FLASLYLPS
-24 EESIE
+24 EESLV
-29 VKNEYTQVVGEIIEI
+29 VKNEYKPVVNEIIEI
-44 LDRNHFKKNIEV
+44 LDQNHFKKNIVINE
-56 NNQKVIDNY
+56 QKVIDN
-65 FANLDK
+65 FLVNIDK
-71 EKILLTSEE
+71 EKIVFTSVEFN
-80 VSSYSTKFKNIYN
+80 SYKASFKNIYN
-93 LDEIFKIY
+93 LEEIFKIY
-101 ENYSSRSLELIN
+101 QDYSDRTLELIN
-113 YQIEVVNLIND
+113 YQKDVVDLID
-124 SKDLNTTEFIEKSR
+124 TSADLNTTEFVEKSR
-138 EDKKR
+138 EDEKR
-143 FNSLDAIKN
+143 FNSLDSIKN
-152 YHALLIKNELINI
+152 YHALLIKNEFINI
-165 LLSNEDFENS
+165 LLSNDNFENS
-175 RAKLLKRLI
+175 KSKLLKRLK

-199 TLYTNS
+199 SLYINS

-233 EGIGAILSSEDGI
+233 EGIGAILSTEDGI

-258 EKSGLLKVNDKIVGV
+258 DKSGLLKVNDKIVGV

-310 NSSPDDVLGR
+310 NSSPDDILGR

-330 LEDQAAKKKNVEI
+330 LEDQAAKKKKVEI
-343 YRPNKSYNIG
+343 YKPNKSYNIG

-387 LKEDQV
+387 LKEEQV

-442 IQNYE
+442 IQNYD

-472 KRGLVVGSNTFG
+472 KRGLIVGSNTFG

-575 SDLNEYIK
+575 SNLNEYIK
-583 DQRIQ
+583 DQKIQ
-588 IKNELDKKLIP
+588 SRNELDKKLIP

-641 DPEEFNEFSEKMV
+641 DPEELNEFSEKMV

-674 SNSYLRW
+674 SSSDFR
-681 KFFLSM
+681 

>member
-1 MIFKFNKFLILLI
+1 MAFKFNKILVLLI
-14 FSLASLFLTS
+14 YFLTS
-24 EESIE
+24 LNLPSEESLE
-29 VKNEYTQVVGEIIEI
+29 VKNEYKPVVYEIIEI
-44 LDRNHFKKNIEV
+44 LNQNHFKKNIEI
-56 NNQKVIDNY
+56 NEQKVIGN
-65 FANLDK
+65 FLVNLDK
-71 EKILLTSEE
+71 EKIVFTSVEFN
-80 VSSYSTKFKNIYN
+80 SYLAKFKNIYS

-101 ENYSSRSLELIN
+101 RDYSDRSLELIS
-113 YQIEVVNLIND
+113 YQKDVVNLIN
-124 SKDLNTTEFIEKSR
+124 SSSNLNTTEFIEKSR
-138 EDKKR
+138 EDEKR
-143 FNSLDAIKN
+143 FNSLDSIKN
-152 YHALLIKNELINI
+152 YHALLIKNEFINI
-165 LLSNEDFENS
+165 LLSNDDFENS
-175 RAKLLKRLI
+175 KSKLLKRLK
-184 NRVKSLKR
+184 NRIKSLKR

-199 TLYTNS
+199 SLYTNS

-233 EGIGAILSSEDGI
+233 EGIGAILSTEDGI

-258 EKSGLLKVNDKIVGV
+258 DKSGLLKVNDKIVGV

-310 NSSPDDVLGR
+310 NSSPDDILGR

-330 LEDQAAKKKNVEI
+330 LEDQAAKKKKVEI
-343 YRPNKSYNIG
+343 YKPNKSYNIG

-387 LKEDQV
+387 LKEEQV

-442 IQNYE
+442 IQNYD

-472 KRGLVVGSNTFG
+472 KRGLIVGSNTFG

-575 SDLNEYIK
+575 SNLNEYIK
-583 DQRIQ
+583 DQKIHS
-588 IKNELDKKLIP
+588 KNELDKKLIP

-641 DPEEFNEFSEKMV
+641 DPEELNEFSEKMV

-674 SNSYLRW
+674 SSSDFR
-681 KFFLSM
+681 

>member
-1 MIFKFNKFLILLI
+1 MMFKLNKFLALLI

-24 EESIE
+24 EESLE
-29 VKNEYTQVVGEIIEI
+29 VKNEYRQVVSEIIEI
-44 LDRNHFKKNIEV
+44 LERNHFKKNIDI
-56 NNQKVIDNY
+56 NDQKVMDN
-65 FANLDK
+65 FLMNLDK
-71 EKILLTSEE
+71 EKILLTSVEID
-80 VSSYSTKFKNIYN
+80 SYSTKFKNIFN

-101 ENYSSRSLELIN
+101 ENYSNRSLELIN
-113 YQIEVVNLIND
+113 YQIDVINSIND
-124 SKDLNTTEFIEKSR
+124 SNDLNTTEFIQKSR
-138 EDKKR
+138 EDGKR

-152 YHALLIKNELINI
+152 YHALLIKNEFISI
-165 LLSNEDFENS
+165 LLSNENFENS
-175 RAKLLKRLI
+175 RSKLLKRLK

-192 IKSDDIF
+192 ISSDDIF
-199 TLYTNS
+199 SLYTNS

-233 EGIGAILSSEDGI
+233 EGIGAILSTEDGI

-298 PKNTKVRLEVIP
+298 PKNSKVKLEVIS

-330 LEDQAAKKKNVEI
+330 LEDQAAKKKKVQI
-343 YRPNKSYNIG
+343 YKPNKSYNIG

-360 YMDFDAFSRNQFN
+360 YMDFDAFSKNQFN

-387 LKEDQV
+387 LKEEQV

-472 KRGLVVGSNTFG
+472 KRGLIVGSNTFG

-511 KSTQNLGVIP
+511 KSTQNLGVTP

-530 SEEVGEMAL
+530 SEEVGEMVL

-575 SDLNEYIK
+575 SNLNEYIK

-588 IKNELDKKLIP
+588 IKNESDKKLIP

-641 DPEEFNEFSEKMV
+641 DPEELNEFSEKMV

-674 SNSYLRW
+674 SSSYFR
-681 KFFLSM
+681 

>member
-1 MIFKFNKFLILLI
+1 MVFKLNKFLILLVY
-14 FSLASLFLTS
+14 FLASLYLPS
-24 EESIE
+24 EESLV
-29 VKNEYTQVVGEIIEI
+29 VKNEYKPVVNEIIEI
-44 LDRNHFKKNIEV
+44 LDQNHFKKNIVINE
-56 NNQKVIDNY
+56 QKVIDN
-65 FANLDK
+65 FLVNIDK
-71 EKILLTSEE
+71 EKIVFTSVEFN
-80 VSSYSTKFKNIYN
+80 SYKARFKNIYN
-93 LDEIFKIY
+93 LEEIFKIY
-101 ENYSSRSLELIN
+101 QDYSDRTLELIN
-113 YQIEVVNLIND
+113 YQKDVVDLID
-124 SKDLNTTEFIEKSR
+124 TSADLNTTEFVEKSR
-138 EDKKR
+138 EDEKR
-143 FNSLDAIKN
+143 FNSLDSIKN
-152 YHALLIKNELINI
+152 YHALLIKNEFINI
-165 LLSNEDFENS
+165 LLSNDNFENS
-175 RAKLLKRLI
+175 KSKLLKRLK

-199 TLYTNS
+199 SLYINS

-233 EGIGAILSSEDGI
+233 EGIGAILSTEDGI

-258 EKSGLLKVNDKIVGV
+258 DKSGLLKVNDKIVGV

-310 NSSPDDVLGR
+310 NSSPDDILGR

-330 LEDQAAKKKNVEI
+330 LEDQAAKKKKVEI
-343 YRPNKSYNIG
+343 YKPNKSYNIG

-387 LKEDQV
+387 LKEEQV

-442 IQNYE
+442 IQNYD

-472 KRGLVVGSNTFG
+472 KRGLIVGSNTFG

-530 SEEVGEMAL
+530 SKEVGEMAL

-575 SDLNEYIK
+575 SNLNEYIK
-583 DQRIQ
+583 DQKIHN
-588 IKNELDKKLIP
+588 KNELDKKLIP

-641 DPEEFNEFSEKMV
+641 DPEELNEFSEKMV

-674 SNSYLRW
+674 SSSDFR
-681 KFFLSM
+681 